1 MMERRIGEE
10 EQQLQKQ
17 QQQVITE
24 NKRSNYTSKNSCYE
38 TFLYSI
44 SAKDTKRRYSKN
56 LKEFLD
62 YCKFEKYEQL
72 LEITDDEKFEAIRDF
87 LISLVET
94 RKLSYASVNLSY
106 FAIKLFY
113 DVNKVVLNWKNISRY
128 KGKFTRK
135 VEDRLYTKEELKT
148 LLEHADLR
156 ERVIVMTLLT
166 TGMRV
171 GGLAGITLGNMEYLE
186 EYKLYKFIVY
196 ADDINWKYVTFCT
209 SETASLIKLYL
220 NHREKY
226 GGEELTKKSPL
237 LTQKINA
244 SNFIKIGQMDSNLI
258 QQTMTRLQ
266 YRSTVTEKETADTA
280 TQRGRIRKE
289 FMRCHAFRKMF
300 NSICIENNVNHYVKE
315 MLMGH
320 KKNLGLDVNYFR
332 PKQNQL
338 LQEYLKVIDDLTIND
353 EYRLSKQVQELK
365 TKNQSS
371 EYEIKGKLQEMMEK
385 DKQKEQQISELH
397 NHIQTVMEMLA
408 DLSLENNK
416 NITPKQ
422 AEECKK
428 LVANGDFVIS
438 SGSSESSDY
447 TPPHNQWRLVGPDDP
462 EYDDEERDNTE
473 EHQQNK

>member
-1 MMERRIGEE
+1 MESHRE
-10 EQQLQKQ
+10 EQQE
-17 QQQVITE
+17 QVI
-24 NKRSNYTSKNSCYE
+24 KKKSNYTSKNSCYE

-44 SAKDTKRRYSKN
+44 STPDTKRRYSKN
-56 LKEFLD
+56 LKEFLNF
-62 YCKFEKYEQL
+62 CKFEEYEQL

-87 LISLVET
+87 LISLTGET

-106 FAIKLFY
+106 FAIKLFF

-156 ERVIVMTLLT
+156 ERVIVMTLLS

-171 GGLAGITLGNMEYLE
+171 GGLASIKLEDMQYLE
-186 EYKLYKFIVY
+186 EYKLYKFVVY

-209 SETASLIKLYL
+209 PETAATIQAYL
-220 NHREKY
+220 NHREKH

-244 SNFIKIGQMDSNLI
+244 SNFIKIGSMDSYLI

-266 YRSTVTEKETADTA
+266 YRSTVTAKETADTA
-280 TQRGRIRKE
+280 TERGRIRKE

-300 NSICIENNVNHYVKE
+300 NSTCIENNVNHYVKE

-332 PKQNQL
+332 PQQNQL

-353 EYRLSKQVQELK
+353 ENRLSKQVHELVE
-365 TKNQSS
+365 KNQDS
-371 EYEIKGKLQEMMEK
+371 EYVIKGKLQEKEEQIKVLMSQVEK
-385 DKQKEQQISELH
+385 LNNETNRNRQEFIDIAKQIQEINNRTKIDPETRKRLKNAGEKGRDGMFEFWLQDREQKHQQQQQLLKQVKQMKIQLQQEQQQE
-397 NHIQTVMEMLA
+397 Q
-408 DLSLENNK
+408 
-416 NITPKQ
+416 
-422 AEECKK
+422 
-428 LVANGDFVIS
+428 
-438 SGSSESSDY
+438 
-447 TPPHNQWRLVGPDDP
+447 
-462 EYDDEERDNTE
+462 
-473 EHQQNK
+473 EH